1 MNYNSLNEA
10 SVLSRVSGL
19 LLELPVLLLWLIS
32 VAGFFLAVYV
42 LVQWR
47 KGWEAC
53 RPMPFHRRRRRYAR
67 GLIVA
72 LALLLGPH
80 YLAAIGDCAPGE
92 SGDCK
97 LEMYA
102 SL

>member
-1 MNYNSLNEA
+1 MAFEF
-10 SVLSRVSGL
+10 
-19 LLELPVLLLWLIS
+19 PIWLLWAIS
-32 VAGFFLAVYV
+32 GSGACLMVYV

-92 SGDCK
+92 TGDCK

>member
-1 MNYNSLNEA
+1 MAFEF
-10 SVLSRVSGL
+10 
-19 LLELPVLLLWLIS
+19 PIWLLWVIS
-32 VAGFFLAVYV
+32 GSGACLMVYV
-42 LVQWR
+42 LIQWR

-80 YLAAIGDCAPGE
+80 YLAAIGDCTPGE
-92 SGDCK
+92 AGACK